1 MSSSDAIHD
10 LVFRFAAFR
19 RHSFFFYNE
28 FDLECLEPQQFDGT
42 THSAVRLTPGGQV
55 QIDQLGRDISDRLR
69 IHCRAITVRA
79 DIFDY
84 IAYQPRVRPG
94 QVIVQLD
101 YMSPAIPYLTVLASV
116 SRSWHFSV
124 CRVTR
129 RHNMVDYRRMQL
141 ESQRRDLVCYMVH
154 GAGHDRFTLHADLI
168 PEMRLVRIRS
178 PV

>member
-1 MSSSDAIHD
+1 MISWAETSVTDSGYTVE
-10 LVFRFAAFR
+10 LLQ
-19 RHSFFFYNE
+19 SE
-28 FDLECLEPQQFDGT
+28 
-42 THSAVRLTPGGQV
+42 LTF
-55 QIDQLGRDISDRLR
+55 
-69 IHCRAITVRA
+69 
-79 DIFDY
+79 FDY

-101 YMSPAIPYLTVLASV
+101 YMSPAIPCLTVLASV

-124 CRVTR
+124 CRVMR